1 MNMKEEV
8 FVDGVGSLS
17 EYLSKLGVVVPTDKT
32 PESETAKVVKR
43 LLKELD
49 SWNGVNLTNRL
60 NDEVGMDGMDI
71 VEFIMKLEEEL
82 DILIEVENLFL
93 TEQDVANDYY
103 GVEEDDENDVVQ
115 DVESEEDDADNE
127 TYAMISPT
135 VAEVIAYM
143 EWLFELGKQNA
154 CFSLPEE
161 NKVQHQ
167 LI

>member
-1 MNMKEEV
+1 MGKKEILS
-8 FVDGVGSLS
+8 VDGFGSLG

-49 SWNGVNLTNRL
+49 SWDGNSISDRL

-82 DILIEVENLFL
+82 DILVEVENLFL

-103 GVEEDDENDVVQ
+103 GVEEDDDNDDVQ
-115 DVESEEDDADNE
+115 DVESEEDDTDNN
-127 TYAMISPT
+127 TYATVSPT
-135 VAEVIAYM
+135 VAEVIAYI
-143 EWLFELGKQNA
+143 EWLLEFDKQNA
-154 CFSLPEE
+154 
-161 NKVQHQ
+161 
-167 LI
+167 

>member
-1 MNMKEEV
+1 MREEMV
-8 FVDGVGSLS
+8 ITDIGSLG
-17 EYLSKLGVVVPTDKT
+17 EYLSKLGVVVPTDNT
-32 PESETAKVVKR
+32 PDSETAKVVKR

-49 SWNGVNLTNRL
+49 SWDGVKLSDRL

-82 DILIEVENLFL
+82 DILVEAENLFL

-115 DVESEEDDADNE
+115 DEESEDDDSDNE
-127 TYAMISPT
+127 THAMVSPT
-135 VAEVIAYM
+135 VAEVIAYI

-154 CFSLPEE
+154 CLSLPEE

>member
-1 MNMKEEV
+1 MV
-8 FVDGVGSLS
+8 ITDIGSLG

-49 SWNGVNLTNRL
+49 SWDGVNLTDRL

-82 DILIEVENLFL
+82 DILVEVENLFL

-103 GVEEDDENDVVQ
+103 GVEEDDENDDVQ
-115 DVESEEDDADNE
+115 DVESEEDDTDNE
-127 TYAMISPT
+127 TYATVSPT
-135 VAEVIAYM
+135 VGEVIAYV
-143 EWLFELGKQNA
+143 EWLADNNRE
-154 CFSLPEE
+154 P
-161 NKVQHQ
+161 
-167 LI
+167 

>member
-1 MNMKEEV
+1 MREEMV
-8 FVDGVGSLS
+8 ITDIGSLG

-49 SWNGVNLTNRL
+49 SWDGNSLSDRL

-82 DILIEVENLFL
+82 DILVEAENLFL

>member
-1 MNMKEEV
+1 MKEEV
-8 FVDGVGSLS
+8 FVDGVGSFG

-49 SWNGVNLTNRL
+49 SWDGVNLSDRL

-103 GVEEDDENDVVQ
+103 GVEEDDENVVVQ
-115 DVESEEDDADNE
+115 DEESEDDDSDNE
-127 TYAMISPT
+127 THAMVSPT
-135 VAEVIAYM
+135 VGEVIAYV
-143 EWLFELGKQNA
+143 EWLADNNRE
-154 CFSLPEE
+154 P
-161 NKVQHQ
+161 
-167 LI
+167 

>member
-1 MNMKEEV
+1 MREEIV
-8 FVDGVGSLS
+8 ITDIGSLGDF
-17 EYLSKLGVVVPTDKT
+17 LSKLGVVVPTDKT

-49 SWNGVNLTNRL
+49 SWDGNKLSDRL

-82 DILIEVENLFL
+82 DILVEAENLFL

-115 DVESEEDDADNE
+115 DEVLEEDDADNN
-127 TYAMISPT
+127 TYATVSPT
-135 VAEVIAYM
+135 VGEVIAYV
-143 EWLFELGKQNA
+143 EWLIV
-154 CFSLPEE
+154 
-161 NKVQHQ
+161 NKKES
-167 LI
+167 

>member
-1 MNMKEEV
+1 MKEEV
-8 FVDGVGSLS
+8 FVDGVGSLG

-49 SWNGVNLTNRL
+49 SWNGVNLTDRL

-71 VEFIMKLEEEL
+71 VEFVMKLEEEL
-82 DILIEVENLFL
+82 DIFIEVENLFL

-103 GVEEDDENDVVQ
+103 GVEEDDENVAVQ
-115 DVESEEDDADNE
+115 DEESEEDDADNE

-143 EWLFELGKQNA
+143 EWLADNNRE
-154 CFSLPEE
+154 P
-161 NKVQHQ
+161 
-167 LI
+167 

>member
-1 MNMKEEV
+1 MEKKEV
-8 FVDGVGSLS
+8 LCINDIGSLG

-49 SWNGVNLTNRL
+49 SWDGVNLSDRL

-82 DILIEVENLFL
+82 DIMVEAENLFL

-103 GVEEDDENDVVQ
+103 GVEEDDDNDDVQ
-115 DVESEEDDADNE
+115 DVESEEDDTDNN
-127 TYAMISPT
+127 TYATVSPT
-135 VAEVIAYM
+135 VAEVIAYI
-143 EWLFELGKQNA
+143 EWLLEFDKQNA
-154 CFSLPEE
+154 
-161 NKVQHQ
+161 
-167 LI
+167 

>member
-1 MNMKEEV
+1 MREEMV
-8 FVDGVGSLS
+8 ITDIGSLG

-49 SWNGVNLTNRL
+49 SWNGVNLTDRL

-93 TEQDVANDYY
+93 TEQDVADDYY
-103 GVEEDDENDVVQ
+103 GVDEDMEND
-115 DVESEEDDADNE
+115 DVLDEVSEEDDADNE

-154 CFSLPEE
+154 CLSLPEE
-161 NKVQHQ
+161 NKEQHQ

>member
-1 MNMKEEV
+1 MGKKEILS
-8 FVDGVGSLS
+8 VDGIGSLG

-49 SWNGVNLTNRL
+49 SWDGNSISDRL

-82 DILIEVENLFL
+82 DILVEVENLFL

-103 GVEEDDENDVVQ
+103 EVEEDDENEDVQ
-115 DVESEEDDADNE
+115 DVESEEDDTDKE
-127 TYAMISPT
+127 TYATVSPT
-135 VAEVIAYM
+135 VGEVIAYV
-143 EWLFELGKQNA
+143 EWLADN
-154 CFSLPEE
+154 
-161 NKVQHQ
+161 NM
-167 LI
+167 

>member
-8 FVDGVGSLS
+8 FVDGVGSLG

-49 SWNGVNLTNRL
+49 SWDGVNLSDRL

-82 DILIEVENLFL
+82 DIMVKAENLFL

-103 GVEEDDENDVVQ
+103 GVEENDENDVVQ
-115 DVESEEDDADNE
+115 DEESEEDDADNN
-127 TYAMISPT
+127 TYATVSPT
-135 VAEVIAYM
+135 VGEVIAYV
-143 EWLFELGKQNA
+143 EWLADNNRE
-154 CFSLPEE
+154 P
-161 NKVQHQ
+161 
-167 LI
+167 

>member
-1 MNMKEEV
+1 MREEIV
-8 FVDGVGSLS
+8 ITDIGSLG

-49 SWNGVNLTNRL
+49 SWDGVNLTDRL

-82 DILIEVENLFL
+82 DILVEAENLFL

-103 GVEEDDENDVVQ
+103 GVEEDDENEDVQ
-115 DVESEEDDADNE
+115 DVESEEDDTDKE
-127 TYAMISPT
+127 TYATVSPT
-135 VAEVIAYM
+135 VSEVIAYV
-143 EWLFELGKQNA
+143 EWLADNNMEQ
-154 CFSLPEE
+154 S
-161 NKVQHQ
+161 
-167 LI
+167 

>member
-8 FVDGVGSLS
+8 FVDGVGSLG

-49 SWNGVNLTNRL
+49 SWNGVNLTDRL

-103 GVEEDDENDVVQ
+103 GVEEDDENVVVQ
-115 DVESEEDDADNE
+115 DEESEDDDSDNE
-127 TYAMISPT
+127 THAMVSPT
-135 VAEVIAYM
+135 VGEVIAYV
-143 EWLFELGKQNA
+143 EWLADNNRE
-154 CFSLPEE
+154 P
-161 NKVQHQ
+161 
-167 LI
+167 

>member
-1 MNMKEEV
+1 MNMKEV
-8 FVDGVGSLS
+8 FVDGVGSLG

-49 SWNGVNLTNRL
+49 SWNGVNLTDRL

-82 DILIEVENLFL
+82 DIMVEAENLFL

-103 GVEEDDENDVVQ
+103 GVEEDDDNDDVQ
-115 DVESEEDDADNE
+115 DVESEEDDSDNE
-127 TYAMISPT
+127 THAMVSPT
-135 VAEVIAYM
+135 VGEVIAYV
-143 EWLFELGKQNA
+143 EWLADNNRE
-154 CFSLPEE
+154 P
-161 NKVQHQ
+161 
-167 LI
+167 

>member
-8 FVDGVGSLS
+8 FVDGVGSLG

-49 SWNGVNLTNRL
+49 SWDGVNLSDRL

-82 DILIEVENLFL
+82 DIMVDAENLFL

-103 GVEEDDENDVVQ
+103 GVEEADDNDDVQ
-115 DVESEEDDADNE
+115 DVESEEDDTDNN
-127 TYAMISPT
+127 TYATVSPT
-135 VAEVIAYM
+135 VAEVIAYV
-143 EWLFELGKQNA
+143 EWLADNNRE
-154 CFSLPEE
+154 P
-161 NKVQHQ
+161 
-167 LI
+167 

>member
-1 MNMKEEV
+1 MKEEV
-8 FVDGVGSLS
+8 FVDGVGSLG

-49 SWNGVNLTNRL
+49 SWNGVNLTDRL

-93 TEQDVANDYY
+93 TEQNVANDYY
-103 GVEEDDENDVVQ
+103 GVEEDDENVAVQ
-115 DVESEEDDADNE
+115 DEESEDDDSDNE
-127 TYAMISPT
+127 THAMVSPT
-135 VAEVIAYM
+135 VGEVIAYV
-143 EWLFELGKQNA
+143 EWLADNNSE
-154 CFSLPEE
+154 P
-161 NKVQHQ
+161 
-167 LI
+167 